1 MAKKKRSH
9 LKKMDVNRNYKDT
22 VFRKLFS
29 DRKNLLSLYN
39 AISETSY
46 TDENELEIVTLES
59 AIYMGMKNDLAF
71 IIDTN
76 LFLFEHQSTY
86 NPNMPL
92 RDLFYISSEY
102 QKLVDQKSI
111 YSSVLLKLPEPHFI
125 VFYNG
130 TAKMPGRWIN
140 YLSEAYERHSSDPN
154 LELKVVTIN
163 INEGYNQELMKQCR
177 ILREYVQYVKKVR
190 EYTEKMPLSTAVKQ
204 AVDNCI
210 QEGILEDFLRTN
222 RAEVIAVSIF
232 EYNKEEEELKLR
244 KAEYEAGVTEG
255 EARLSTLI
263 TLLLNDGKEAEIQ
276 QVLTNPVFRE
286 EMYKK
291 YGKS

>member
-1 MAKKKRSH
+1 
-9 LKKMDVNRNYKDT
+9 
-22 VFRKLFS
+22 
-29 DRKNLLSLYN
+29 
-39 AISETSY
+39 
-46 TDENELEIVTLES
+46 
-59 AIYMGMKNDLAF
+59 
-71 IIDTN
+71 
-76 LFLFEHQSTY
+76 
-86 NPNMPL
+86 
-92 RDLFYISSEY
+92 
-102 QKLVDQKSI
+102 
-111 YSSVLLKLPEPHFI
+111 
-125 VFYNG
+125 
-130 TAKMPGRWIN
+130 MPGRWIN

-177 ILREYVQYVKKVR
+177 ILREYAQYVKKVR
-190 EYTEKMPLSTAVKQ
+190 EYTEKRPLNAAVKQ
-204 AVDNCI
+204 AVDDCI
-210 QEGILEDFLRTN
+210 QEGILENFLRTN

-244 KAEYEAGVTEG
+244 KAEYEAGVMEG

>member
-9 LKKMDVNRNYKDT
+9 LKKMGVNRNYKDT

-59 AIYMGMKNDLAF
+59 AIYMGIKNDLAF

-130 TAKMPGRWIN
+130 TAKMPLN
-140 YLSEAYERHSSDPN
+140 A
-154 LELKVVTIN
+154 
-163 INEGYNQELMKQCR
+163 
-177 ILREYVQYVKKVR
+177 
-190 EYTEKMPLSTAVKQ
+190 AVKQ

-244 KAEYEAGVTEG
+244 KAEYEAGITEG

-291 YGKS
+291 YGKF